1 MATRIPIQQKKGG
14 AWWLWLLGLAL
25 AGLVIWAL
33 IALFDDDDDT
43 TAAAPGTDTTPAAT
57 STPTGNAAP
66 ATTAPATSAEG
77 VPITDLGAI
86 VAAADPAALVGRRV
100 ELTDVTVRSVVG
112 DKTFWV
118 GPSAAQQAFVF
129 LLEEPSSG
137 SPVEGQV
144 DVNPGQQVSITG
156 VVEKLP
162 PLDQARQMFDLSST
176 NSGTLK
182 NEQVYVVA
190 KQVQILS
197 K

>member
-1 MATRIPIQQKKGG
+1 MATRIPIQQKKAGG
-14 AWWLWLLGLAL
+14 WWLWLLGLLL
-25 AGLVIWAL
+25 AGLVVWAL
-33 IALFDDDDDT
+33 IALFDDDET
-43 TAAAPGTDTTPAAT
+43 TAAAPAPDTTAAPT
-57 STPTGNAAP
+57 LTPPGTAAP
-66 ATTAPATSAEG
+66 AMTPPTEVG
-77 VPITDLGAI
+77 VPVTDLDAI

-118 GPSAAQQAFVF
+118 GPSDGQQAFVF
-129 LLEEPSSG
+129 LLEETSSN
-137 SPVEGQV
+137 SAVEGQV

-176 NSGTLK
+176 NSGMLK

-190 KQVQILS
+190 KQVQVLS